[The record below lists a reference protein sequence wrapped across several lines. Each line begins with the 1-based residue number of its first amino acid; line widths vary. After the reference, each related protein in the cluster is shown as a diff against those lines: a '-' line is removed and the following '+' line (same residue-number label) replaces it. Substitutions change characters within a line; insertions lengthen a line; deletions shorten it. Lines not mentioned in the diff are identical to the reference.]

1 MRTTDNQHRTWW
13 PLAGLSLGAFMLLI
27 DVSIVN
33 TALPRMAT
41 SLDASFTSLQW
52 VVDIYAVALAALL
65 LVTGSLADLHGRRRV
80 FVWGLVLFGLASLA
94 CGLAPDAGTLIAA
107 RAVQGAGA
115 AAMFA
120 ANAPL
125 ISATYHGR
133 DRGIA
138 FGVWGAVNGAA
149 VGCGLAL
156 GGVLTEYI
164 DWRAI
169 FFVNVPLTLVT
180 LWITLRTVPESRAPR
195 RSGARVDW
203 AGAALFTLS
212 AAALTYG
219 LVRGGDAGWSD
230 RLTIWSLAVAAAAA
244 TGFVLVEQARG
255 TALARGTRPGP
266 APLLDLAL
274 LRNRSFAVLLGVALL
289 TQAAAFTH
297 FVYSALWVQSVLGMS
312 PLRAGLASLPMA
324 GTSFLVA
331 AIFGGRLQR
340 MRPQYPLGAGVLV
353 TGVGAL
359 AQMLVAPGSS
369 WTALLPG
376 FVLIG
381 VGVGMALTVLIS
393 AALSA
398 VPPERSGT
406 ASGAVNTARQ
416 LGYALGIAVLGTVF
430 ASRVRE
436 TLTGRGVPEA
446 AAEAAGSGRAREA
459 GVPMG
464 LVREAFATGLDRIF
478 VICGVTA
485 LVAGVAVLLFVRG
498 RAATE
503 HAPHGGQG
511 SVRGTAAGDAA
522 APGGGSE
529 AAADGSGR
537 DEAGRPVPSSAHSA
551 RSSAHSAHS
560 SARSSAS

>member
-1 MRTTDNQHRTWW
+1 MKNKKQHGKWW
-13 PLAGLSLGAFMLLI
+13 PLAGLCLGAFMLLI

-80 FVWGLVLFGLASLA
+80 FLFGLALFGLASLA

-125 ISATYHGR
+125 INATYQGR
-133 DRGIA
+133 DRGVA

-164 DWRAI
+164 GWRAI
-169 FFVNVPLTLVT
+169 FFVNVPLTLVA
-180 LWITLRTVPESRAPR
+180 LWITFRTVGESRAPQR
-195 RSGARVDW
+195 AGARVDW
-203 AGAALFTLS
+203 AGAVLFTLS

-219 LVRGGDAGWSD
+219 LVRSGDSGWSD
-230 RLTIWSLAVAAAAA
+230 RLAVWALMVAAAAGV
-244 TGFVLVEQARG
+244 GFVLVERARG
-255 TALARGTRPGP
+255 AA
-266 APLLDLAL
+266 ALLDLAL
-274 LRNRSFAVLLGVALL
+274 LRNRSFAVLMGVALL

-312 PLRAGLASLPMA
+312 PLRAGLATLPMA
-324 GTSFLVA
+324 GTAFLVA
-331 AIFGGRLQR
+331 SLFGGRLQR
-340 MRPQYPLGAGVLV
+340 MRPQYPLGSGVLV
-353 TGVGAL
+353 TGVGVL
-359 AQMLVAPGSS
+359 AQTLVAPGSS

-381 VGVGMALTVLIS
+381 IGVGMALTVLVS
-393 AALSA
+393 AALGA
-398 VPPERSGT
+398 VPPERAGV
-406 ASGAVNTARQ
+406 ASGAVNTFRQ
-416 LGYALGIAVLGTVF
+416 LGYALGVAVLGTVF
-430 ASRVRE
+430 ASQVRE
-436 TLTGRGVPEA
+436 VLTGHGVPRA
-446 AAEAAGSGRAREA
+446 AAEAAGSGRAHEA
-459 GVPMG
+459 GVPLV
-464 LVREAFATGLDRIF
+464 LVREAFAAGLDRIF

-485 LVAGVAVLLFVRG
+485 LAAGVAVLLFVRG
-498 RAATE
+498 RPATE
-503 HAPHGGQG
+503 HAPGE
-511 SVRGTAAGDAA
+511 R
-522 APGGGSE
+522 APGEERTPAEGPTPAEGQE
-529 AAADGSGR
+529 PGVR
-537 DEAGRPVPSSAHSA
+537 QPVQ
-551 RSSAHSAHS
+551 
-560 SARSSAS
+560 SSAS